1 MPEETVFQILAIV
14 LITSAMSVSV
24 YYRHKAN
31 QAGDEIS
38 PRTEGKLLLN
48 LRRLFGL
55 MLWSATLAYM
65 INPRWLGWSSLP
77 LPTWARLA
85 GAAIMVACLPLIYW
99 VFSSLGKNVTPTV
112 VTRREHTLV
121 THGPYRWVRHPLY
134 TVAFTLFVGL
144 TLLAANWF
152 LLVVLLLGAVVL
164 AQRTT
169 IEEAQLVE
177 RFGDDYRRYMQATGR
192 YLPRWRAGGD
202 LAVN

>member
-1 MPEETVFQILAIV
+1 
-14 LITSAMSVSV
+14 
-24 YYRHKAN
+24 
-31 QAGDEIS
+31 
-38 PRTEGKLLLN
+38 
-48 LRRLFGL
+48 
-55 MLWSATLAYM
+55 
-65 INPRWLGWSSLP
+65 
-77 LPTWARLA
+77 
-85 GAAIMVACLPLIYW
+85 MVACLPLIYW

-134 TVAFTLFVGL
+134 TVAFTLFVGFA
-144 TLLAANWF
+144 LLAANWF
-152 LLVVLLLGAVVL
+152 LLVVLLFGAVVL

-177 RFGDDYRRYMQATGR
+177 RFGDDYRRYMQAPGR